1 MAAHQQG
8 GGSYWPRMI
17 LTYLIAIWAFIVLG
31 FWLGNQAV
39 EKYFSEDKVSIE
51 TSIEKAS
58 AKPWVHD
65 ASEQQKEI
73 DGVDDSLKAD
83 DSAGDI
89 LTPVTA
95 ESDNGKNTPPAP
107 SASPTADGA
116 SAASETAAA
125 AAAPA
130 AAPAAEPEP
139 QTKTEEAAPE
149 PQGCELIFG
158 SFEIQ
163 ENAEAE
169 MEKAE
174 REGVKCRIVTI
185 PIEKGTVYRV
195 VSEPFASVREA
206 EEKKDYL
213 NSMGFDAYIGE

>member
-1 MAAHQQG
+1 MDIRG
-8 GGSYWPRMI
+8 CCI
-17 LTYLIAIWAFIVLG
+17 LYRLHIAGTLVARVLR
-31 FWLGNQAV
+31 LV
-39 EKYFSEDKVSIE
+39 R
-51 TSIEKAS
+51 TS
-58 AKPWVHD
+58 
-65 ASEQQKEI
+65 KE
-73 DGVDDSLKAD
+73 
-83 DSAGDI
+83 
-89 LTPVTA
+89 
-95 ESDNGKNTPPAP
+95 E
-107 SASPTADGA
+107 GA

-206 EEKKDYL
+206 EDKKDYL

>member
-8 GGSYWPRMI
+8 GGSFWPRMI

-58 AKPWVHD
+58 AKPWIHD

-73 DGVDDSLKAD
+73 DGVDDSLKTD
-83 DSAGDI
+83 EDAGDI
-89 LTPVTA
+89 LTPVSA
-95 ESDNGKNTPPAP
+95 ESDNGRNTAPAP
-107 SASPTADGA
+107 SASPSAAGA
-116 SAASETAAA
+116 SAASKAEAAA
-125 AAAPA
+125 AASA
-130 AAPAAEPEP
+130 AAPAETAP
-139 QTKTEEAAPE
+139 QTKTEETAPE

-174 REGVKCRIVTI
+174 KEGVKCRIVTI

-206 EEKKDYL
+206 EDKKDYL